1 MNILVNEKNN
11 ILQTFGGVSARL
23 NLTTNSLFSY
33 IYCKVIKT
41 INLDRN
47 EYSTYFLKKGFSEEI
62 LKAQLS
68 AFIDFVRENCKEIY
82 DTLKKENDA
91 YDFNEVLSVYSK
103 CLKENPSKFFGI
115 IALCAQKE
123 LEENF
128 RSCVLDNFYKNWI
141 ETNNLRPKVLPE
153 VLSDEIKAKIIEIS
167 KCDARSV
174 NDAINDLFCETSI
187 FDEQTNQRIA
197 LFSKEEL
204 ENGWQNFCGKQ
215 NQNKWKLPKNFLQ
228 KNQNKFNPIE
238 FLETYS
244 C

>member
-11 ILQTFGGVSARL
+11 ILQTSSAL
-23 NLTTNSLFSY
+23 SPGINLKLEALFSY
-33 IYCKVIKT
+33 IYCKTIKT

-47 EYSTYFLKKGFSEEI
+47 EYSTYFLKKGFSEET

-68 AFIDFVRENCKEIY
+68 AFIDFVKENHKEIY

-141 ETNNLRPKVLPE
+141 ETNNLRPEVLPE
-153 VLSDEIKAKIIEIS
+153 ILSEEIKTKIIEIS

-174 NDAINDLFCETSI
+174 IYFLKPQFLMKKQIKKSLFFPRKNWKTVGKT
-187 FDEQTNQRIA
+187 FA
-197 LFSKEEL
+197 
-204 ENGWQNFCGKQ
+204 ENKTEKNG
-215 NQNKWKLPKNFLQ
+215 NFL
-228 KNQNKFNPIE
+228 KNSYTNLKRNLSQLSI
-238 FLETYS
+238 
-244 C
+244 